1 MKFNVNQQDLQ
12 QALNYCQGVIE
23 KRSTLPILSNILLDV
38 SNSKL
43 IITATDLDLI
53 FVHQLNNIEVLEEGK
68 TTTTSSIMYDI
79 VRKFS
84 SGKKIN
90 LSLTDISKLQVESE
104 KSIFNLNCIS
114 ATEFP
119 LTDENFNENE
129 FVIKSKQL
137 LKLLNKCKF
146 SVSNDETRHYLS
158 GIYFHQT
165 EVEDKNYLTAV
176 ATDSHRMSISKIR
189 LDQKIDFEPI
199 ILPKKTIFQLCS
211 LLDSYDGDV
220 KVSNLKSKIKFELN
234 NSILISKLIDG
245 KFPNY
250 IQVIPKNNQKKLEI
264 DLKLFLNSVDRVASV
279 SLDKKDGV
287 KFNLSKDILD
297 LSVNNTN
304 SGDGKETLNVKFD
317 HDLEISIEADQ
328 SYGNGFLLPL
338 GPLRELPSRLN
349 QVDFKVYHTYTERN
363 QNYTMKYVIDE
374 LENPYHGVSIKLCK
388 WANEKVI
395 HAISAIGSPKR
406 FYNLLEQ
413 SGFILANTTSLL
425 DHEHIPRSYFEET
438 KESTIFITEKDAT
451 KLKNY
456 SNPKIW
462 VVKVKMVLNKPI
474 NKLIEEKI
482 APLVKPVC

>member
-23 KRSTLPILSNILLDV
+23 KRSTLPILSNILLDA

-43 IITATDLDLI
+43 TITATDLDLI
-53 FVHQLNNIEVLEEGK
+53 FIHQLNNVEVIEEGR

-79 VRKFS
+79 IRKFS

-90 LSLTDISKLQVESE
+90 LSLTDVSKLQVESE

-119 LTDENFNENE
+119 LTDENFNQNE

-165 EVEDKNYLTAV
+165 EVEDKNYLTAA

-220 KVSNLKSKIKFELN
+220 KISNIK
-234 NSILISKLIDG
+234 
-245 KFPNY
+245 
-250 IQVIPKNNQKKLEI
+250 
-264 DLKLFLNSVDRVASV
+264 
-279 SLDKKDGV
+279 
-287 KFNLSKDILD
+287 
-297 LSVNNTN
+297 
-304 SGDGKETLNVKFD
+304 
-317 HDLEISIEADQ
+317 
-328 SYGNGFLLPL
+328 
-338 GPLRELPSRLN
+338 
-349 QVDFKVYHTYTERN
+349 
-363 QNYTMKYVIDE
+363 
-374 LENPYHGVSIKLCK
+374 
-388 WANEKVI
+388 
-395 HAISAIGSPKR
+395 
-406 FYNLLEQ
+406 
-413 SGFILANTTSLL
+413 
-425 DHEHIPRSYFEET
+425 
-438 KESTIFITEKDAT
+438 
-451 KLKNY
+451 
-456 SNPKIW
+456 
-462 VVKVKMVLNKPI
+462 
-474 NKLIEEKI
+474 
-482 APLVKPVC
+482 

>member
-23 KRSTLPILSNILLDV
+23 KRSTLPILSNILMEAN
-38 SNSKL
+38 NSKL
-43 IITATDLDLI
+43 TITATDLDLI
-53 FVHQLNNIEVLEEGK
+53 FIHKLSNVEIIEEGK

-79 VRKFS
+79 IRKFS

-90 LSLTDISKLQVESE
+90 LSLSDVSKLQVESD
-104 KSIFNLNCIS
+104 KSIFNLNCIN

-119 LTDENFNENE
+119 LTEENFNENE
-129 FVIKSKQL
+129 FSIKSKQL

-165 EVEDKNYLTAV
+165 EVDDKNYLTAV

-189 LDQKIDFEPI
+189 LEKKIDFEPI

-211 LLDSYDGDV
+211 LLDNYDGEV
-220 KVSNLKSKIKFELN
+220 KISNLKSKIKFELN

-264 DLKLFLNSVDRVASV
+264 DLQAFLNSVDRVASV

-287 KFNLSKDILD
+287 KFNLSKDTLN

-304 SGDGKETLNVKFD
+304 SGDGKETLSVKFD
-317 HDLEISIEADQ
+317 HELEISF
-328 SYGNGFLLPL
+328 N
-338 GPLRELPSRLN
+338 SRYL
-349 QVDFKVYHTYTERN
+349 
-363 QNYTMKYVIDE
+363 IDVASQLDGKNVE
-374 LENPYHGVSIKLCK
+374 IFFNDT
-388 WANEKVI
+388 
-395 HAISAIGSPKR
+395 GSPALIKDPGD
-406 FYNLLEQ
+406 FD
-413 SGFILANTTSLL
+413 S
-425 DHEHIPRSYFEET
+425 
-438 KESTIFITEKDAT
+438 IF
-451 KLKNY
+451 
-456 SNPKIW
+456 
-462 VVKVKMVLNKPI
+462 VVMPMKG
-474 NKLIEEKI
+474 
-482 APLVKPVC
+482 